1 MASRRNSSSGVSTKK
16 SKRFAGNMSAI
27 SVNDSGLGLNIT
39 SSYMDQSSITSS
51 TAAANPAFT
60 EDQILIRNL
69 CAQRLSRYI
78 NQSCASDAASSEEQ
92 KILKQRS
99 EQILARY
106 NLQFTAPNGTSNTE
120 STKKIIPSFPKI
132 STPVQGPVVN
142 KASARSSRSE
152 MKNSSCGVE
161 KLPEKVTPVRIDPS
175 SAITSV
181 IPVTVTSTANMAV
194 SCDITDITQTQVS
207 ADVAERFSERDTQIV
222 PGESESDTDSVAS
235 ENLSEIIWKNPDE
248 SDSDT
253 DSVESENLSEVIWKN
268 PDESDCDSDSIE
280 PEQISTWK
288 DPELAEIDQTF
299 VCSQELDESVSDTA
313 VMEMFG
319 RMFTI
324 PELEELLQD
333 PDLDAKLWSMML
345 AQSCAEPET
354 PCNYQPKPKRMITS
368 KPKKSTKKKLGR
380 FVSGVV
386 NTMAI
391 FF

>member
-1 MASRRNSSSGVSTKK
+1 MSVISG
-16 SKRFAGNMSAI
+16 
-27 SVNDSGLGLNIT
+27 NDSELGLNVT
-39 SSYMDQSSITSS
+39 SSKRDQSSISSS
-51 TAAANPAFT
+51 TAAGNHAFN

-78 NQSCASDAASSEEQ
+78 NQSCASDAASSDEQ
-92 KILKQRS
+92 KVLKQRS

-132 STPVQGPVVN
+132 STPVQRPGVGE
-142 KASARSSRSE
+142 ASARSSINKK
-152 MKNSSCGVE
+152 KNSSCGVE
-161 KLPEKVTPVRIDPS
+161 KLPEIVTPVRIDPS

-181 IPVTVTSTANMAV
+181 IPVTVTSSANMAV

-248 SDSDT
+248 SDNDT
-253 DSVESENLSEVIWKN
+253 DSIVSENLSEVIWKN

-280 PEQISTWK
+280 PEQMSTLK
-288 DPELAEIDQTF
+288 DPESAEIDQTF

-313 VMEMFG
+313 VVEMFG

-345 AQSCAEPET
+345 AQSSAEPET